1 MFYKKCP
8 ETLEMIDVDH
18 YKYRWNVQF
27 DNSTNTWFCN
37 EVVIEQPINYS
48 NITKKVL
55 ESVWPIDEQ
64 LKMINDY
71 NTILEDICSEEGR
84 EEVLLKY
91 RQFLIDRLAIKAK
104 IRKDLLQYGIE
115 S

>member
-1 MFYKKCP
+1 MFYKKHP

-18 YKYRWNVQF
+18 YKYRWNVKF
-27 DNSTNTWFCN
+27 DKSTNSWFCN
-37 EVVIEQPINYS
+37 EIVIEQPINYN

-55 ESVWPIDEQ
+55 ESIWPIDEQ

-71 NTILEDICSEEGR
+71 NTILEDVCSEEGR